1 MIQINQ
7 MFFEYSQGQNLF
19 EKLSLELAPGNV
31 YGLLGKNGAGK
42 TTLLKLI
49 ASLLFPISGEC
60 KVLGFKPGERSPLL
74 LRELFFIP
82 EEFYLPPV
90 KIAEYIKL
98 YAPFYP
104 RFDSALFNTYRHDF
118 QLPAQAHLS
127 GISYGQKKKFL
138 IAFGLATNS
147 QLLILD
153 EPTNGLDIPT
163 KSQFRKIL
171 AGSMNDERTFI
182 ISTHQVRDMEN
193 LIDPI
198 IILDEGEI
206 IFNAS
211 LAEVTDYLSVTLQQD
226 EPKPDTVL
234 YYEKVLGGYA
244 VMNQNT
250 NGIDT
255 KIDLEILFN
264 AVINKRAEIDK
275 IFHKEVQHAG

>member
-7 MFFEYSQGQNLF
+7 MFFEYSKGQNLF
-19 EKLSLELAPGNV
+19 EKLSLKLAPGNV

-49 ASLLFPISGEC
+49 TGLLFPISGEC

-90 KIAEYIKL
+90 KIEEYIKL

-104 RFDSALFNTYRHDF
+104 RFDNDRFNTYRNDF
-118 QLPAQAHLS
+118 ILATATSLS
-127 GISYGQKKKFL
+127 NLSYGQKKKFL
-138 IAFGLATNS
+138 LAFGLATGCR
-147 QLLILD
+147 LLILD

-206 IFNAS
+206 IFNADM
-211 LAEVTDYLSVTLQQD
+211 ADVTDHLSVGLQQD
-226 EPKPDTVL
+226 EPKETDTL
-234 YYEKVLGGYA
+234 YFEKVLGGYA
-244 VMNQNT
+244 VMTVNRT
-250 NGIDT
+250 GVAT

>member
-1 MIQINQ
+1 MIKINQ
-7 MFFEYSQGQNLF
+7 MFFEYSKGQNLF

-49 ASLLFPISGEC
+49 AGLLFPISGEC
-60 KVLGFKPGERSPLL
+60 KVLGFRPGERSPLL

-90 KIAEYIKL
+90 KIEEYIKL

-104 RFDSALFNTYRHDF
+104 RFDSTLFNTYRHDF
-118 QLPAQAHLS
+118 QLPAQARLS
-127 GISYGQKKKFL
+127 GLSYGQKKKFL
-138 IAFGLATNS
+138 IAFGLATDS
-147 QLLILD
+147 RLLILD

-211 LAEVTDYLSVTLQQD
+211 LAEVTDHLSVTLQPD
-226 EPKPDTVL
+226 EPKSDTVL

-250 NGIDT
+250 DGIDT

-264 AVINKRAEIDK
+264 SVINKRTEINT
-275 IFHKEVQHAG
+275 IFQKEVQHAG

>member
-7 MFFEYSQGQNLF
+7 MFFEYSKGQHLF

-49 ASLLFPISGEC
+49 AGLLFPISGEC

-82 EEFYLPPV
+82 EEFYVPPV
-90 KIAEYIKL
+90 KIEEYIKL

-104 RFDSALFNTYRHDF
+104 RFDNDRFNAYRDDF
-118 QLPAQAHLS
+118 ILATAASLS
-127 GISYGQKKKFL
+127 NLSYGQKKKFL
-138 IAFGLATNS
+138 LAFGLATGCK
-147 QLLILD
+147 LLILD

-206 IFNAS
+206 IFNAG
-211 LAEVTDYLSVTLQQD
+211 LAEVTDHLSVTLQPD

-244 VMNQNT
+244 VMSQNT
-250 NGIDT
+250 DGIDT

-264 AVINKRAEIDK
+264 AVINKRAEINTL
-275 IFHKEVQHAG
+275 FHEEMQHAG